1 MKKNIAM
8 RVAAFLFILT
18 MITTCAFATTFA
30 KYTTKGEAEDS
41 ARVAKW
47 GVTVS
52 MVGMDQT
59 EYEISGEGIGSQDAQ
74 ISSATDEKNIAP
86 GSQLRFATIGLS
98 GTPEVAVQVTFTANL
113 SLTGWEVPKNENE
126 NEEYCPLV
134 FSVKDKEFKIGGK
147 ALDGSA
153 ISTVAELEAAVE
165 AAIVAYSAIYNPN
178 TNLVNQNANTLTV
191 YCQWAYA
198 GNDVNDTALGDAA
211 ADGVSTND
219 PAINLSITCTVTQ
232 ID

>member
-18 MITTCAFATTFA
+18 MITICAFATTFA

-59 EYEISGEGIGSQDAQ
+59 EYEYDGTAQDTS
-74 ISSATDEKNIAP
+74 ISATTTEKNIAP
-86 GSQLRFATIGLS
+86 GSHVRFATINLT
-98 GTPEVAVQVTFTANL
+98 GTPEVAVSVTYTATLEL
-113 SLTGWEVPKNENE
+113 SNWVVDGT
-126 NEEYCPLV
+126 EYCPLV
-134 FSVKDKEFKIGGK
+134 FKVGTQEIKMDSTNNTVDK
-147 ALDGSA
+147 
-153 ISTVAELEAAVE
+153 LEAAVV
-165 AAIVAYSAIYNPN
+165 AAIVAYSEDYGVN
-178 TNLVNQNANTLTV
+178 TNLVNQAANKLTV
-191 YCQWAYA
+191 YCYWAFSTSEA
-198 GNDVNDTALGDAA
+198 DDKLDTALGDAA
-211 ADGVSTND
+211 ADTVTNND
-219 PAINLSITCTVTQ
+219 PKIDLTITCTVTQ